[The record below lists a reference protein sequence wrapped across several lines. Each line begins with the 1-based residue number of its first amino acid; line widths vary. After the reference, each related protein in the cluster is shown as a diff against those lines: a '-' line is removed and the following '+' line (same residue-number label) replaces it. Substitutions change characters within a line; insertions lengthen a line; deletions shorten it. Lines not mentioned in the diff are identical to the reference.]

1 MRRGATLCVLV
12 LAGCAGGGA
21 GSSDCGPDWFLV
33 GERDGRVNTG
43 SQIEHYAARC
53 GVPVDRGRY
62 EEGYR
67 EGFSQR
73 PRPAV

>member
-1 MRRGATLCVLV
+1 MKRLAMLAVAL
-12 LAGCAGGGA
+12 LAGCAGGA
-21 GSSDCGPDWFLV
+21 GSSDCGPDWFQV
-33 GERDGRVNTG
+33 GERDGRMNTG

-53 GVPVDRGRY
+53 GVPADRGRY

-73 PRPAV
+73 PRPTV